1 MVAVSENGVIGRAG
15 VLPWRL
21 PDDMKRFRR
30 ITLGHHVLMGRL
42 TFESIGRPLAGR
54 VNVVLSRTPRELPQ
68 DVRGARDLEDGLA
81 IARRAGET
89 EVFVIGGTSVYAEA
103 LPRAH
108 AIHLTRVHAEVEG
121 DARFPEIDAAEW
133 REASREPH
141 PADERHAHAFTYLRL
156 ERRAEPPRAD

>member
-42 TFESIGRPLAGR
+42 TFESIGRQLAGR
-54 VNVVLSRTPRELPQ
+54 VNVVLSRTPRELPPG
-68 DVRGARDLEDGLA
+68 VHGARDIEDGLA

-108 AIHLTRVHAEVEG
+108 TIHLTRVHAEVEG
-121 DARFPEIDAAEW
+121 DAHFPEIDATEW
-133 REASREPH
+133 REACREAH
-141 PADERHAHAFTYLRL
+141 PADERHDHAFTYLRL
-156 ERRAEPPRAD
+156 ERRTAPPRAD